1 MASAKNRLSK
11 VQTLT
16 CLWIMGAIR
25 TTPSGAMEALTGLP
39 LLDLVIQEEA
49 RSAAHRLSG
58 VWGVGLTFTTIK
70 DTVAY

>member
-1 MASAKNRLSK
+1 
-11 VQTLT
+11 
-16 CLWIMGAIR
+16 MGAIR
-25 TTPSGAMEALTGLP
+25 TTPTGAMEALTGLP

-70 DTVAY
+70 DIVAY